1 MDSIPDA
8 LQPFWGGFQSVPVVI
23 HRFLAMFL
31 TRCNAYVNI
40 DLMSCVQ
47 L

>member
-1 MDSIPDA
+1 MDSISDA
-8 LQPFWGGFQSVPVVI
+8 LQLFFGWIPIRSVVI